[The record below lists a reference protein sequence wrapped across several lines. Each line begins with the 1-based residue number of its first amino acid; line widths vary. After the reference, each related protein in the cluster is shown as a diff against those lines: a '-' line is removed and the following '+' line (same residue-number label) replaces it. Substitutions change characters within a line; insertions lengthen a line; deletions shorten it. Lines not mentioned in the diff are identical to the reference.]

1 MMNKNVVSTFLLFL
15 CSLNVVHLQNEHIS
29 IDPILIEVSWNTH
42 DYNLHTVPSLLAP
55 ANPLSSRQF
64 SPIDKEIFANLKQL
78 NAEYARYAA
87 WFPFPHISVAELDP
101 PSGLLQC
108 GNVGT
113 NFSIHLSCQ
122 QSDGVISKIDFA
134 SYGTSSGACGQMK
147 QGHCHAVN
155 SSDVVEKLCLGK
167 QNCSI
172 SATTDLFGDPCKL
185 YRRFFR
191 DISFL
196 VFINILSLLSS

>member
-1 MMNKNVVSTFLLFL
+1 MIIISFILTFLFFF
-15 CSLNVVHLQNEHIS
+15 CAANVVHLQPGENKS
-29 IDPILIEVSWNTH
+29 DPIVIEISWDTH
-42 DYNLHTVPSLLAP
+42 DYDLRTVPSLLAP

-78 NAEYARYAA
+78 NVEYARYAA

-113 NFSIHLSCQ
+113 NYSVHLSCKE
-122 QSDGVISKIDFA
+122 SNGTISKIDFA
-134 SYGTSSGACGQMK
+134 SFGTSIGTCGQMK
-147 QGHCHAVN
+147 QGQCHAEN
-155 SSDVVEKLCLGK
+155 SSEIVEKLCLGK

-172 SATTDLFGDPCKL
+172 PATGDVFGDPCKFHYHVEL
-185 YRRFFR
+185 QKVY
-191 DISFL
+191 S
-196 VFINILSLLSS
+196 